1 VLASNPVEEVECKV
15 LGPLEI
21 RRGGR
26 LVPIPPRQRALLAL
40 LALRVGVV
48 VPVDE
53 LLNELWGDEA
63 PRTAKASLQN
73 AVSRL
78 RKALGA
84 NAIETSQSGY
94 RLNPQAVAVDA
105 MRFEWLVA
113 AARSAEPAER
123 AGLLRDALGCWR
135 GAPLSELGVGWAEI
149 ARLEE
154 LHLTALEDRIETDL
168 ALGLAEELVP
178 ELEALL
184 LRHFSRERLWAQLMR
199 ALYFVGRQA
208 EALATYRR
216 AHEAFVEELG
226 VEPGSALKELQLA
239 MLLQDHALE
248 PGSHDSVELLARAA
262 PLLPNRTY
270 ADRARTLFDHAEAL
284 WRLGERSQ
292 AKAVLERAEVEAGRA
307 GDAALTELIRT
318 TLAGHA
324 WVGGGLRLSAYL
336 RRIEEAVLFA
346 EATGDKDV
354 LAKLL
359 VLQGSAQCLAGR
371 AADGAVAF
379 ERAVEKSRATGDLW
393 QEGWARNHLGLAWAL
408 GPMPVADALHRCEEQ
423 LVALEWGPP
432 GPLGLWGALARLH
445 SQLGAAE
452 KAREFGYLAV
462 DGARKAGLRFE
473 LVAALDWLASA
484 LEPFDQ
490 DEAEKQLRRARDL
503 VLAAEEHPL
512 GHVVIWAEL
521 ARHAVRRNAIEG
533 ADALLAEARQ
543 RLRGDIVREHV
554 TFHRAAGLVEVRK
567 GNRPGGAELARRA
580 VAFAR
585 KADNLHQLA
594 GALQTLAELDPS
606 AGALDEA
613 EKVYEQRGESLSL
626 ARVRETGRVGS

>member
-178 ELEALL
+178 N
-184 LRHFSRERLWAQLMR
+184 SRRSCC
-199 ALYFVGRQA
+199 
-208 EALATYRR
+208 AT
-216 AHEAFVEELG
+216 
-226 VEPGSALKELQLA
+226 
-239 MLLQDHALE
+239 
-248 PGSHDSVELLARAA
+248 
-262 PLLPNRTY
+262 
-270 ADRARTLFDHAEAL
+270 
-284 WRLGERSQ
+284 
-292 AKAVLERAEVEAGRA
+292 
-307 GDAALTELIRT
+307 
-318 TLAGHA
+318 
-324 WVGGGLRLSAYL
+324 
-336 RRIEEAVLFA
+336 
-346 EATGDKDV
+346 
-354 LAKLL
+354 
-359 VLQGSAQCLAGR
+359 
-371 AADGAVAF
+371 
-379 ERAVEKSRATGDLW
+379 SRANASG
-393 QEGWARNHLGLAWAL
+393 RN
-408 GPMPVADALHRCEEQ
+408 
-423 LVALEWGPP
+423 
-432 GPLGLWGALARLH
+432 
-445 SQLGAAE
+445 
-452 KAREFGYLAV
+452 
-462 DGARKAGLRFE
+462 
-473 LVAALDWLASA
+473 
-484 LEPFDQ
+484 
-490 DEAEKQLRRARDL
+490 
-503 VLAAEEHPL
+503 
-512 GHVVIWAEL
+512 
-521 ARHAVRRNAIEG
+521 
-533 ADALLAEARQ
+533 
-543 RLRGDIVREHV
+543 
-554 TFHRAAGLVEVRK
+554 
-567 GNRPGGAELARRA
+567 
-580 VAFAR
+580 
-585 KADNLHQLA
+585 
-594 GALQTLAELDPS
+594 
-606 AGALDEA
+606 
-613 EKVYEQRGESLSL
+613 
-626 ARVRETGRVGS
+626 